1 MATFITK
8 RCAYL
13 SYVVVLYGV
22 YFFLIVPL
30 VWGRAKPNIFVK
42 GSNDQYHLIFW
53 CTALLLFLV
62 IILGSWLARKC
73 CCWSRLKNDAGDYET
88 GEHSRLIAQPATL
101 QPSIGHSVNTGASG
115 PIPIVNEKVNF
126 LEDRESENDEV
137 FYRSAECLETIRS
150 SDMATQTE
158 SPLTPRE
165 KFFHDLFTDDVE
177 TSGINSI
184 DKRRTSVLSSTG
196 HRYEPIILQNSRRPS
211 LLMPMD
217 ELTKHNRDLSAF
229 MKRLNS
235 QNQDSSIIDV
245 TREFLEREQKKTT
258 DFLKLSS
265 RGYLI
270 RLQSTKSPR
279 STLKSEI
286 HIDIGG

>member
-13 SYVVVLYGV
+13 SYVIVFYGV
-22 YFFLIVPL
+22 YFFIIVPL
-30 VWGRAKPNIFVK
+30 VWGRAKPKIFVK
-42 GSNDQYHLIFW
+42 GSEDQYHLIFW

-73 CCWSRLKNDAGDYET
+73 CCWRRLNDADDYNTREAS
-88 GEHSRLIAQPATL
+88 HLIAQPETV
-101 QPSIGHSVNTGASG
+101 QPSVGNSEDTCESRHIT
-115 PIPIVNEKVNF
+115 IFNEKEKYPKDN
-126 LEDRESENDEV
+126 DSENDDV

-150 SDMATQTE
+150 SEMATQTE

-165 KFFHDLFTDDVE
+165 KYFKDLFTDDVE
-177 TSGINSI
+177 ADGANSI

-196 HRYEPIILQNSRRPS
+196 HRYEPIILQKSRRSS

-217 ELTKHNRDLSAF
+217 ELTKHNKDLSMF

-235 QNQDSSIIDV
+235 QNQDVSIIDV
-245 TREFLEREQKKTT
+245 TKEFLEREQKKTT

-270 RLQSTKSPR
+270 RLKSTSSPR
-279 STLKSEI
+279 STLKSEV